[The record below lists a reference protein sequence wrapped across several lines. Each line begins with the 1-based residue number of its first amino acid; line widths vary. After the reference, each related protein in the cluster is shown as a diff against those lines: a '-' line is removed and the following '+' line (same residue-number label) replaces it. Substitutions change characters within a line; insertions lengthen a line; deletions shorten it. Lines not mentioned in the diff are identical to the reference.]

1 MKNTALTGVLAIMA
15 LIMTAALDYYVLAR
29 GIPAGADS
37 VLVGTIV
44 GAWNAASGMV
54 LSYFFGSSA
63 SHDKQVAG
71 PTTTVQTPDKTTTA
85 QPTGPAA

>member
-1 MKNTALTGVLAIMA
+1 MKSSPFANWLAALALVL
-15 LIMTAALDYYVLAR
+15 TAALDYYVLAR
-29 GIPAGADS
+29 GLPPGADS

-63 SHDKQVAG
+63 SHDKTAGAPDVAATTATDT
-71 PTTTVQTPDKTTTA
+71 PTTP
-85 QPTGPAA
+85 